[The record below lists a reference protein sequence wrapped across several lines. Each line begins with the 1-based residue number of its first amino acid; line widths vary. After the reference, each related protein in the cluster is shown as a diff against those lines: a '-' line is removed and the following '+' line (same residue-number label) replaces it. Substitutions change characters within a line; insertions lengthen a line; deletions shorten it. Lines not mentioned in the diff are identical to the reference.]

1 MTREEVSTEI
11 GKTEFSTGQIL
22 GISGRILFENL
33 GIWLLF
39 ALAVFLPTGI
49 VLQALSMRVPM
60 RELLKMLQEGNAD
73 ILSRKDIIQPLFMM
87 YGTQVLFAL
96 IYVLT
101 NVAASL
107 FTDKWLQ
114 KSAELP
120 SAGRLAVDS
129 VKAWPQALVIS
140 LLYLLGLAATLFM
153 IFLLV
158 SFGFFLLMMLALAIV
173 AAYWTI
179 QYYYAVSAAS
189 IRPYKG
195 IAALKYAASVI
206 RGRAGRAVTL
216 ILTCVVINSLFTLIL
231 QTLTSSFY
239 VLAARPV
246 LLCITS
252 GLLGVI
258 GNLPNFLISI
268 AATVYLINQEQVSI
282 QRTQRLMEEFAAPE
296 ETNGQDPWN
305 RS

>member
-60 RELLKMLQEGNAD
+60 TELLKMLQEGNAD

-87 YGTQVLFAL
+87 YGTQVLFTL

-216 ILTCVVINSLFTLIL
+216 IL